1 VTMSAAFDRDQLL
14 SAFDRIGRAAARA
27 GTRLEIA
34 VYGGSA
40 LMLAGNFRFSTED
53 VDVARVEQP
62 WPEWLA
68 SEVTS
73 IAAERNWSEHWL
85 NDAVTFHLSQLA
97 DEVGDHVEFGTF
109 PRDESPA
116 GLVVHVPT
124 ASYMLA
130 LKLKAIRVN
139 EPKKGPQEG
148 LDIINL
154 MNVLGLKTSDDAIAV
169 LARYFPRSAESSDK
183 LRFVLKY
190 LESLKGAHD
199 APRYPL
205 RSRGEN

>member
-1 VTMSAAFDRDQLL
+1 MPVAFDRNQLL
-14 SAFDRIGRAAARA
+14 DAFDRIGRAAAGA

-40 LMLAGNFRFSTED
+40 LMLASNFRFSTED

-62 WPEWLA
+62 WPAWLA
-68 SEVTS
+68 NEVANV
-73 IAAERNWSEHWL
+73 AAENGWSEHWL

-97 DEVGDHVEFGTF
+97 EQAGDHIEFGTF
-109 PRDESPA
+109 PRDDGPA
-116 GLVVHVPT
+116 GLIVHVPT
-124 ASYMLA
+124 APYMLA

-139 EPKKGPQEG
+139 EPKKGLQEA
-148 LDIINL
+148 LDILNL
-154 MNVLGLKTSDDAIAV
+154 MNVLGIKTSEQAIVV
-169 LARYFPRSAESSDK
+169 LARYFPNSAKDADK
-183 LRFVLKY
+183 LRFVLKH

-205 RSRGEN
+205 RGRGEN

>member
-1 VTMSAAFDRDQLL
+1 MPVAFDRNQLL
-14 SAFDRIGRAAARA
+14 AAFDRIGRAATRA

-40 LMLAGNFRFSTED
+40 LMLASNFRFSTED
-53 VDVARVEQP
+53 VDVARIEQP
-62 WPEWLA
+62 WPEWLEN
-68 SEVTS
+68 EVAG
-73 IAAERNWSEHWL
+73 IAAENGWSEHWL
-85 NDAVTFHLSQLA
+85 NDAVTFHLSRLA
-97 DEVGDHVEFGTF
+97 DQDGDHVEFGTF

-148 LDIINL
+148 LDIVNL
-154 MNVLGLKTSDDAIAV
+154 MNVLGLETPNEAV
-169 LARYFPRSAESSDK
+169 GALARYFPRSAESPDK

-199 APRYPL
+199 APRYPV
-205 RSRGEN
+205 RSRDED

>member
-1 VTMSAAFDRDQLL
+1 MPIAFDRTQLL
-14 SAFDRIGRAAARA
+14 AAFDRIGRAAVRA

-40 LMLAGNFRFSTED
+40 LMLASNFRFSTED
-53 VDVARVEQP
+53 VDVARIEQP
-62 WPEWLA
+62 WPEWLEN
-68 SEVTS
+68 EVAG
-73 IAAERNWSEHWL
+73 IAAENGWSDHWL
-85 NDAVTFHLSQLA
+85 NDAVTFHLSRLA
-97 DEVGDHVEFGTF
+97 DQDGDHVEFGTF

-116 GLVVHVPT
+116 GLVVHVPV

-148 LDIINL
+148 LDIVNL
-154 MNVLGLKTSDDAIAV
+154 MNVLGLETADEAIAV
-169 LARYFPRSAESSDK
+169 LARYFPRSAESPDK

-199 APRYPL
+199 APCYPL
-205 RSRGEN
+205 RSRDED